1 MQELTWPDVLGPL
14 FAGESLTSEKA
25 AWAMEQIMQGE
36 ATGAQ
41 FGAFVG
47 ALREKGETVEEI
59 LGLVNT
65 MRRLSEKVEFDGP
78 LVDTCGTGGDR
89 AGTINVSTIAAFVV
103 AGAGAKVAKHGNRA
117 LSSQCGSAD
126 LMEELGVKIDL
137 GSKGVAAC
145 IEEAGIGFCFA
156 PVFHPSMRHA
166 GPFRKELGVPTVFNF
181 LGPLTNPAGASQQAL
196 GVSDPRI
203 APKMI
208 EVLRKLGSSHVL
220 AFHGSDG
227 LDEITTTGPT
237 WIWELKDGE
246 VTERQID
253 SIDLGFK
260 RAGSASL
267 KGATPRENAKIALEV
282 LSGVEGPF
290 RDLVLINAAAGIV
303 AAGTAG
309 NLAEGVEQAIDSID
323 SGRARQALDE
333 LVETSNRYSA

>member
-1 MQELTWPDVLGPL
+1 
-14 FAGESLTSEKA
+14 
-25 AWAMEQIMQGE
+25 
-36 ATGAQ
+36 
-41 FGAFVG
+41 
-47 ALREKGETVEEI
+47 
-59 LGLVNT
+59 
-65 MRRLSEKVEFDGP
+65 
-78 LVDTCGTGGDR
+78 
-89 AGTINVSTIAAFVV
+89 
-103 AGAGAKVAKHGNRA
+103 
-117 LSSQCGSAD
+117 
-126 LMEELGVKIDL
+126 
-137 GSKGVAAC
+137 
-145 IEEAGIGFCFA
+145 
-156 PVFHPSMRHA
+156 
-166 GPFRKELGVPTVFNF
+166 
-181 LGPLTNPAGASQQAL
+181 
-196 GVSDPRI
+196 
-203 APKMI
+203 MI

-282 LSGVEGPF
+282 LSGVEGPY